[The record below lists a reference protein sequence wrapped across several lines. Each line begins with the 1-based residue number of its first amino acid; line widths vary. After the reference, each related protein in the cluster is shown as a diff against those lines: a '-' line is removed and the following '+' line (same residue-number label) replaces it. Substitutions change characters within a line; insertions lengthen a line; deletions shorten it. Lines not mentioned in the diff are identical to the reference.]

1 MSIQVDGQFLENVVE
16 LENYLEE
23 NTPDLITVRLGRSEN
38 KFEYMLGED
47 QYNCQY
53 LTYPI
58 QFGVGLPRA
67 GHCGNLTKAEV
78 VNAVRRMLPVGG
90 RRKPHTRKQKTR
102 KNHSRRNRSRK
113 ARH

>member
-16 LENYLEE
+16 LQNYLEE

-38 KFEYMLGED
+38 KFEYMQEED

-53 LTYPI
+53 VTYPI

-67 GHCGNLTKAEV
+67 GHCGNLTKAGVLAE
-78 VNAVRRMLPVGG
+78 VRRMLPAGG
-90 RRKPHTRKQKTR
+90 RRKAHTRKQKAR
-102 KNHSRRNRSRK
+102 KNRSRK
-113 ARH
+113 HRNRKTRH